1 MANPAPK
8 EALPVSPE
16 PRLLCLKCGSSH
28 SHKEPLWRCP
38 CGGLLEVEMEARFPW
53 EAISRRPP
61 SLWRYREAL
70 PIESDPPVTLGEGM
84 TPLIPWKLLGR
95 EVLLK
100 LDYLFPTGSFKD
112 RGASVLITKVKELG
126 IGEVL
131 GDSSGNAGAAIA
143 AYSARAGVRCRMYVP
158 QGTSPEK
165 VAQIT
170 AYGAS
175 VIEIP
180 GGRQKTA
187 EAALK
192 AAGSTFFASH
202 YWNPYFFEGT
212 KTFAFEA
219 FEQLGGR
226 LPDAFVV
233 PAGNGTLLL
242 GLWKGV
248 RELLRAGAIERV
260 PRVFA
265 LQAEACAPLVR
276 AFEEGEEEVREVP
289 AGDTL
294 AEGIKV
300 PLPVRGSQMLGALR
314 ESKGGA
320 LSVAEEEI
328 LPALRALA
336 SEGLF
341 VEPTSAIAVAG
352 ARLLLERG
360 LIGEGE
366 DVLIPLTGHGL
377 KASAKLKTLL

>member
-1 MANPAPK
+1 M
-8 EALPVSPE
+8 SPE
-16 PRLLCLKCGSSH
+16 PTLLCLECGKAH
-28 SHKEPLWRCP
+28 SQGEPIWRCP
-38 CGGLLEVEMEARFPW
+38 CGGLLEVEVEARFPW
-53 EAISRRPP
+53 EAISKRAH

-70 PIESDPPVTLGEGM
+70 PIEMDPPVTLGEGM
-84 TPLIPWKLLGR
+84 TPLLPWKLAGR
-95 EVLLK
+95 EVFLK

-112 RGASVLITKVKELG
+112 RGASVLMSRVKELG
-126 IGEVL
+126 VKEVL

-143 AYSARAGVRCRMYVP
+143 AYSARAGVRCRMYIP
-158 QGTSPEK
+158 EGTSPEK
-165 VAQIT
+165 VAQIR

-175 VIEIP
+175 VIKIA

-192 AAGSTFFASH
+192 AAETTFFASH

-212 KTFAFEA
+212 KTFAFEV

-248 RELLRAGAIERV
+248 RELLRAGAIKQV
-260 PRVFA
+260 PRLFA

-276 AFEEGEEEVREVP
+276 AFDEGEEEVREIP

-300 PLPVRGSQMLGALR
+300 PLPVRGPQMLKALR
-314 ESKGGA
+314 ESRGGA
-320 LSVAEEEI
+320 LAVPENEI

-336 SEGLF
+336 SGGLF
-341 VEPTSAIAVAG
+341 VEPTSAIALAG
-352 ARLLLERG
+352 ARLLIEKK
-360 LIGEGE
+360 LIREEE
-366 DVLIPLTGHGL
+366 DILVPLTGHGL
-377 KASAKLKTLL
+377 KATAKLETLL